1 MKKPD
6 HWFGPCCKMSAYN
19 DAGCRCWTE
28 GWTELRTCTTAYRL
42 NYVFWNIYMY
52 IYINI
57 NLFQRSDS
65 TYIGSYFH
73 RGGKDNCTWVRGQ
86 PKQVVRT
93 RCFKYIDFS
102 GVNVPLQTTLSV
114 RPSVCMSLV
123 RPSDIIVSS
132 LSSCCHSSEPL
143 IFFFVSDKFLWNV
156 NLLLRL

>member
-1 MKKPD
+1 MD
-6 HWFGPCCKMSAYN
+6 
-19 DAGCRCWTE
+19 
-28 GWTELRTCTTAYRL
+28 RTTDLHNCLQTQLCILKY
-42 NYVFWNIYMY
+42 IY

-143 IFFFVSDKFLWNV
+143 LFFLSLISSCEMSICCSVCSFYGH
-156 NLLLRL
+156 LRG